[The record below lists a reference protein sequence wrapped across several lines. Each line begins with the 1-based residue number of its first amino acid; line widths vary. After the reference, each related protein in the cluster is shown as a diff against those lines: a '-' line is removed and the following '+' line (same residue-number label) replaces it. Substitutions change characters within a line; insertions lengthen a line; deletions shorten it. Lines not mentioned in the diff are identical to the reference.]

1 MSCLVTESCS
11 HADGSSTSRVVMY
24 NAIHGASVC
33 PGDIY
38 SCHMC
43 CAYHMQVYHCLG
55 MPAHLEL
62 HERLF
67 LQCLKK
73 RVIVCAVDSV
83 WAMVFNI
90 GRISLPSC

>member
-1 MSCLVTESCS
+1 MGHQYARGIYIVVT
-11 HADGSSTSRVVMY
+11 
-24 NAIHGASVC
+24 
-33 PGDIY
+33 
-38 SCHMC
+38 
-43 CAYHMQVYHCLG
+43 CAVLYYMQVYHCLG